1 MKFQTYLLRWIISS
15 KFFSRFI
22 LLSYSKQC
30 LIRFYSNNRN
40 WYSKD
45 YRYIFAGFLNC
56 FFVLLPVV
64 LYIFLDLIKYKL
76 TGRTQNGKMGFVW
89 HLPIL
94 KLARHWQYLEELSA
108 IIREENLL
116 KCLKKK
122 ILSNFSDVEIPEGSP
137 EILKE
142 VVKYSRKGNQDAKS
156 ANEAA
161 LLLQKCKMDLK
172 QRNSDFESKVA
183 STKMVEIFC
192 ESGPQFIIQ
201 LAQVLRN
208 IDVRKY
214 NYTIRLDHQ
223 ACHISCT
230 VVPHSCISF

>member
-15 KFFSRFI
+15 NSFSRFI
-22 LLSYSKQC
+22 LLSYSNQC

-40 WYSKD
+40 WHSKD

-94 KLARHWQYLEELSA
+94 KLARHWQYLEELGA

-116 KCLKKK
+116 KRLKKK
-122 ILSNFSDVEIPEGSP
+122 ILSNFSTVEMPEGSS

-142 VVKYSRKGNQDAKS
+142 VGIYCREENQGTIS
-156 ANEAA
+156 ANEAI
-161 LLLQKCKMDLK
+161 LLLQKCKKALK
-172 QRNSDFESKVA
+172 KRNSDFESRVA
-183 STKMVEIFC
+183 STKLVEIFC
-192 ESGPQFIIQ
+192 ESGPQFILQ
-201 LAQVLRN
+201 LSMIVRTFQ
-208 IDVRKY
+208 VRKY
-214 NYTIRLDHQ
+214 KYIYIRFVFRVLVSV
-223 ACHISCT
+223 AEL
-230 VVPHSCISF
+230 

>member
-1 MKFQTYLLRWIISS
+1 MFLSLIIRLYYENPSWQMVAGILVC
-15 KFFSRFI
+15 FFI
-22 LLSYSKQC
+22 LC
-30 LIRFYSNNRN
+30 
-40 WYSKD
+40 
-45 YRYIFAGFLNC
+45 
-56 FFVLLPVV
+56 PVI
-64 LYIFLDLIKYKL
+64 LYIILDLIKYKK
-76 TGRTQNGKMGFVW
+76 TGHTQNGKMGFVW

-122 ILSNFSDVEIPEGSP
+122 ILSNFSNVEIPEGSP

-142 VVKYSRKGNQDAKS
+142 VVKYSHKGNQDANS

-161 LLLQKCKMDLK
+161 LLLQKYKMDLK

-183 STKMVEIFC
+183 STKMVDIFC

-201 LAQVLRN
+201 LAQILRN

-214 NYTIRLDHQ
+214 NYTISLDHQ
-223 ACHISCT
+223 VYHISCT
-230 VVPHSCISF
+230 VVPHCCISFYLSYFNIFPQLHHFIALKQVCI

>member
-1 MKFQTYLLRWIISS
+1 MACMGIYIS
-15 KFFSRFI
+15 
-22 LLSYSKQC
+22 
-30 LIRFYSNNRN
+30 
-40 WYSKD
+40 
-45 YRYIFAGFLNC
+45 
-56 FFVLLPVV
+56 FFVLCPAIV
-64 LYIFLDLIKYKL
+64 YIILDLIKYKT
-76 TGRTQNGKMGFVW
+76 TGRTQNGKMGFIW

-94 KLARHWQYLEELSA
+94 KLAKHWQYLEELSA

-122 ILSNFSDVEIPEGSP
+122 ILSNFSNVEIPEGSP

-156 ANEAA
+156 ANEGA
-161 LLLQKCKMDLK
+161 LLLQKCKTELK

-201 LAQVLRN
+201 LAQILRN